1 MIRHLPNLGQFILI
15 FNTIN
20 AMAEGIFATN
30 GSLLLVVVFQ
40 KKFPVTL
47 CPVMEYSV
55 VYGHTSILY
64 MLVIYDPNKALI
76 ALKTCP
82 KPRAAH

>member
-20 AMAEGIFATN
+20 AMAEGIFTTI

-55 VYGHTSILY
+55 VYGSTYQHTVYAYTACWSY
-64 MLVIYDPNKALI
+64 MTQTK
-76 ALKTCP
+76 
-82 KPRAAH
+82 H